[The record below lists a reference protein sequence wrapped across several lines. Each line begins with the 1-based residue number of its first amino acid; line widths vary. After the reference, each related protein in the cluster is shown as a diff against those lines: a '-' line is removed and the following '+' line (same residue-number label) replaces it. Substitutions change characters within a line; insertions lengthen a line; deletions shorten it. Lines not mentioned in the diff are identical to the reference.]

1 MQDDV
6 FNDFIPPRVRDVGV
20 AGSNP
25 VIPTNDF
32 PKYFLIG
39 CALGSRLIVRL
50 GSNWG
55 PLNQRT
61 FGRRERPESVVFESH
76 KVTAETAPYLEMVRL
91 GLDSQLSPPNS
102 GRIASASASF
112 LMIGRSYAM
121 CAGRNHADTLALT
134 VSEGIDPLP

>member
-1 MQDDV
+1 MCS
-6 FNDFIPPRVRDVGV
+6 GV
-20 AGSNP
+20 Q
-25 VIPTNDF
+25 TNSAS
-32 PKYFLIG
+32 G
-39 CALGSRLIVRL
+39 VQLGSTQPTYIW
-50 GSNWG
+50 SC
-55 PLNQRT
+55 
-61 FGRRERPESVVFESH
+61 RERPESVVFESH